1 MYNDQVTKMNLN
13 DKIGK
18 IVRRFREEAGLSQ
31 EELADKLDLQRPGVT
46 QIEAGDRKLT
56 PEELVKIS
64 AALNVS
70 VNVLLGMEEPPEV
83 SLPSGKAED
92 KPKGGMRISIPH
104 KNLAKFREVLLYILN
119 KVGSKPN
126 VGETVLY
133 KLLYFIDFNY
143 YEKYEEQLIGATYI
157 KNHFGPT
164 PVEFA
169 AVVRDMVAKGE
180 IEAVKT
186 KYFNREMRKY
196 LPVRTPDLSKL
207 SALEMATIDDVLNKL
222 SDMRAVEISRYSHDD
237 VPWRTT
243 PEEKPIDYES
253 VFYRTAAYSVRKDAD
268 ESEAP
273 GV

>member
-1 MYNDQVTKMNLN
+1 MNLN

-31 EELADKLDLQRPGVT
+31 EELADKLGLQRPGVT

-64 AALNVS
+64 AILNVS
-70 VNVLLGMEEPPEV
+70 VNVLLGMEKPPEV
-83 SLPSGKAED
+83 SLPSGEAEG
-92 KPKGGMRISIPH
+92 KPRGGLRVNIPR
-104 KNLAKFREVLLYILN
+104 KNLGKFREVLLYILN

-133 KLLYFIDFNY
+133 KLLYFVDFNH

-164 PVEFA
+164 PVEFV
-169 AVVRDMVAKGE
+169 AVIKDMVGKGE

-186 KYFNREMRKY
+186 KFFNREMRKY

-207 SALEMATIDDVLNKL
+207 SAQEMATIDDVLNKL
-222 SDMRAVEISRYSHDD
+222 SDMRAVEISNYSHDD
-237 VPWRTT
+237 VPWRTAV
-243 PEEKPIDYES
+243 EGKPIDYES
-253 VFYRTAAYSVRKDAD
+253 VFYRTPAYSVRKDIDDSAN
-268 ESEAP
+268 P
-273 GV
+273 NL